1 MVSLFN
7 KKRNR
12 EEKKMG
18 KELSVVVW
26 AKEGCHYCGEVKHY
40 LQDKGINYET
50 IDVTHHDDRRDILE
64 IKYGVRHVPV
74 VEIGQ
79 GEVYEGI
86 TKVGIEHLEKVLAK
100 FNKSKISG

>member
-1 MVSLFN
+1 M
-7 KKRNR
+7 
-12 EEKKMG
+12 E

-40 LQDKGINYET
+40 LKDKGINYET

-79 GEVYEGI
+79 GEVYEGV